1 MIWLSGKE
9 LARERRKVLRQK
21 LELLPQ
27 PLCLAVILVGNNPAS
42 EIYVTAK
49 ERAAKKAGLHSRV
62 LRLPEDTSA
71 NALTLLI
78 DGLNQNPGVHGVLLQ
93 LPLPPHL
100 DMARHLQEI
109 DPQKDVDGFH
119 PVNVGKM
126 TLGLPAL
133 TPCTPLGIMHLIRH
147 YQIPLEGKNVAVV
160 GKSNIVGRPMAQLLM
175 HAGATV
181 TICHSLT
188 AHLPEHLR
196 NADII
201 ISAAGSPDLIG
212 PECLGRPVYL
222 IDVGINRLA
231 DGAVCGDMQTQ
242 NLATHP
248 HCLGLTPVPGG
259 VGPMTIQVLLENP
272 LYAGSGSRIDQTL
285 PLHP

>member
-1 MIWLSGKE
+1 
-9 LARERRKVLRQK
+9 
-21 LELLPQ
+21 
-27 PLCLAVILVGNNPAS
+27 
-42 EIYVTAK
+42 
-49 ERAAKKAGLHSRV
+49 

-259 VGPMTIQVLLENP
+259 VGPMTIQVLLENT